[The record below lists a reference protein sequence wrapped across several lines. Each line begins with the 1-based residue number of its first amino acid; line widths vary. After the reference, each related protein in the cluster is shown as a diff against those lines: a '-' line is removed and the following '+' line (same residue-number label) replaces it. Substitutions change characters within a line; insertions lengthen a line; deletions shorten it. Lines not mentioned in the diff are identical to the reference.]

1 MVWSCVG
8 GVLKLQGTPA
18 GETEA
23 EGGQVLLASC
33 PVMVMV
39 VFAQI
44 YFANDDSDNA
54 LGFADQYQ
62 PMLRVRNPTNGTTVV
77 VLEGD
82 FRMFQATKI
91 LCLREGWITDS
102 SQGHE
107 GRKQIF
113 R

>member
-1 MVWSCVG
+1 MVWSCVD
-8 GVLKLQGTPA
+8 GVLKLRGTLA

-23 EGGQVLLASC
+23 EGGQVVLASC
-33 PVMVMV
+33 PVVVMV
-39 VFAQI
+39 VFAQM

-62 PMLRVRNPTNGTTVV
+62 PMLRVRKPANGTTVV
-77 VLEGD
+77 VLEGE
-82 FRMFQATKI
+82 FRMFQGTKI
-91 LCLREGWITDS
+91 LCLRGWITDS